1 MTIRIIYSEYLGH
14 THKISADHLSSS
26 FFPVVVPFLHTT
38 AQIVSIHAF
47 TLGTLLT
54 RNPV

>member
-1 MTIRIIYSEYLGH
+1 VTIRIIYSEYLGR

-26 FFPVVVPFLHTT
+26 FFPVVVPLLHPT

-47 TLGTLLT
+47 TLGTSLT